1 MGMCLSQIAL
11 PGELENGKAPD
22 KLKPP
27 TILLC
32 YMPKSTV
39 HSAAL
44 EHVRAL
50 SSVQTA
56 WTVKVNDQKL
66 VTPCGLALV
75 VAKQM
80 ICTCG
85 ATDVA

>member
-1 MGMCLSQIAL
+1 MGVCLRHIAL
-11 PGELENGKAPD
+11 PGELENGKAPE

-27 TILLC
+27 TSLLC
-32 YMPKSTV
+32 YIPNSKV

-44 EHVRAL
+44 GHVRGL
-50 SSVQTA
+50 SSVQTV
-56 WTVKVNDQKL
+56 WTVKVNAEKF

-80 ICTCG
+80 ICAPGT
-85 ATDVA
+85 TDVA